1 MRDAGSESYRG
12 KGNWTGLWRLE
23 ISKIKG
29 DQTHTCIYSQ
39 VYIELDSQIN
49 QQEK

>member
-1 MRDAGSESYRG
+1 MRDAGSESYRD

-39 VYIELDSQIN
+39 VSIELDSQIN